1 MITKQHVSL
10 VYHLAKTF
18 NRKDVFDDLVSEGF
32 IALVR
37 CANRYQGDKA
47 QLHSYAYHR
56 IKGTMIDY
64 LSTLHE
70 KDEGIHHDYPSTCD
84 IQSQLERKDLLQSLY
99 KMMQTLTQKQ
109 RYAVS
114 EYYLQG
120 ERLNVIGKR
129 MGVSEGRASQLVR
142 AGVKRLKECVHST

>member
-1 MITKQHVSL
+1 MITKQHVGL
-10 VYHLAKTF
+10 VYHIAKTF
-18 NRKDVFDDLVSEGF
+18 NRKDVFEDLVSEGC

-64 LSTLHE
+64 LSTLPE
-70 KDEGIHHDYPSTCD
+70 RDLEIHPDYPSTCD
-84 IQSQLERKDLLQSLY
+84 IQSQLERKDMLQRLY

-120 ERLNVIGKR
+120 ELLNVIGKR
-129 MGVSEGRASQLVR
+129 MGVSEVRASQLVKKAIKNLR
-142 AGVKRLKECVHST
+142 RMYAEN